1 MSRIL
6 LAIKVCQ
13 SEGRAAKNQEES
25 LFQNLFKVT
34 LQKGMRGGGIGTK
47 SFINS
52 YHGPHVGR
60 FVFIVS
66 LVGFSIFKPEDADF
80 WVTVFPEKFG

>member
-34 LQKGMRGGGIGTK
+34 LQKGMRGGGTGTK

-52 YHGPHVGR
+52 YHGPQVGR

-80 WVTVFPEKFG
+80 WVAVFPEKFG

>member
-1 MSRIL
+1 MTHTSRYKSMSKRGEGSQESRRKPL
-6 LAIKVCQ
+6 PESVQ
-13 SEGRAAKNQEES
+13 SHSAEGHAWWRDWNEK
-25 LFQNLFKVT
+25 F
-34 LQKGMRGGGIGTK
+34 
-47 SFINS
+47 FINS

>member
-1 MSRIL
+1 MSKRGEGSQESRRKPL
-6 LAIKVCQ
+6 PESVQ
-13 SEGRAAKNQEES
+13 SHSAEGH
-25 LFQNLFKVT
+25 
-34 LQKGMRGGGIGTK
+34 GGGGIGTK
-47 SFINS
+47 SFINN